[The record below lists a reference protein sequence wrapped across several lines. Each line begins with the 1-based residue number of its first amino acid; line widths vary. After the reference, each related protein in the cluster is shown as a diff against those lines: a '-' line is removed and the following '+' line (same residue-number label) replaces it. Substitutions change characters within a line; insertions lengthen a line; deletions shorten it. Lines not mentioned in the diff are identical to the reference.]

1 MQIRLMEE
9 EKISAYL
16 EFWRRIPGM
25 GLNDYDDSE
34 EGLRRFLR
42 RNPKTAF
49 AVWEGDA
56 LLGTILAG
64 HDGRRGFI
72 YHTAVTPTSR
82 GMGIGKSLVTAVME
96 ALRAEGIQKAALVV
110 FRDNGE
116 GNAFWEKLGFTT
128 REDLVY
134 RNRMV

>member
-64 HDGRRGFI
+64 HDGRRGR
-72 YHTAVTPTSR
+72 HRDRTDRHCGA
-82 GMGIGKSLVTAVME
+82 GGLVSVQHENHPA
-96 ALRAEGIQKAALVV
+96 RKA
-110 FRDNGE
+110 
-116 GNAFWEKLGFTT
+116 
-128 REDLVY
+128 
-134 RNRMV
+134 